1 MRATLR
7 WAHSDLR
14 THRGEALFLVLATAG
29 IVVSLL
35 LATALFG
42 YATNPWQ
49 RIFTQERGAHV
60 WIHTDRSA
68 QVGKLAGLDGV
79 ESVAGPYPTAVATLA
94 SRGTRASVE
103 LRATPPERPSVGRP
117 LLTAG
122 HWLKAGSPDGVV
134 LESRLARALLA
145 EPGDTLTLPGTARTV
160 TVVGVADSAEPR
172 YRANEQPGLVWA
184 LPSAVPHPTGQVIGL
199 RLTDPE
205 DTDYAVQRAV
215 TVLGAGA
222 IGEVSTWQQAR
233 AEAQGDNRLLGQV
246 LGLFGLGA
254 LVAAGLAVHG
264 AIATRIRG
272 HLRDI
277 SVLKAIG
284 FTPAQVVRVFLF
296 QHIAYAVL
304 GAAAAAT
311 LTEALGSHFPSRL
324 GDALGVW
331 QGLPGH
337 TPTLFAVPA
346 GAVLFIGA
354 TTALAAWRAGRVPP
368 VPVARPAG
376 AGGGGLGLARRALG
390 LEAAPQLPDRALRTP
405 GPPPDERSTAPAS
418 TTPRPAAAGGSG
430 LLDPT
435 RRTPRPGAR
444 LPDPTDHPRSDPTR
458 GAPTPRPLAA
468 AAKELLEAAKQ
479 RLSLRARPSAQAQP
493 PLPDPA
499 EGTSSTRPAAPA
511 TGQPD
516 DAIIHTTG
524 PHPTTPL
531 PATAGSRGLLEAAK
545 QLLRLTAR
553 PTTPA
558 TGQSDAPAVAKQRL
572 TARPSATAEHPSP
585 GRREGTSR
593 TRPAVSTGGLA
604 YDSAHYSTGLAPTA
618 PSGGHLSGM
627 ARRALGLGVPPA
639 LVLGWH
645 TASFRRMRSLATV
658 ARLALPLLLIVVAM
672 SAWTTIDRFH
682 SRPEQ
687 IGLPAALTVHA
698 DAGLGNR
705 AARALLR
712 RDPQVADVYPGVEV
726 AALVPGQTA
735 TIALRGLGTSQNP
748 YPYTLAEGRAARG
761 SDEAVAGQGLL
772 DLLNVRVG
780 DWVRMTVGDQPQI
793 LHIVGRSIEPENA
806 GRVISTSL
814 DTLHENDPRLTPT
827 LYQLRLRPGAD
838 PHTVAGRLAAAGH
851 GRLDL
856 HAVTNPAD
864 GLSPLRSV
872 VIGLIAV
879 LALIGLVELLTAIGG
894 TVREGERDLLALKA
908 IGLSPRQITA
918 ITVTATGCTALAAVL
933 AGTALG
939 TPLAHW
945 LINSQGRSSGIGA
958 GIAQSPSPV
967 LLLLLGAAAVL
978 GAAALAALPAARAA
992 RRRLADTLSAVA

>member
-60 WIHTDRSA
+60 WIHTSESA
-68 QVGKLAGLDGV
+68 KVRRLADLAGV
-79 ESVAGPYPTAVATLA
+79 ESVSGPYPTAAATLA

-103 LRATPPERPSVGRP
+103 LRATPERPAIGHP

-122 HWLKAGSPDGVV
+122 HWLDPATPDGVV

-160 TVVGVADSAEPR
+160 TVLGVADSAEPR
-172 YRANEQPGLVWA
+172 YRPGEQPGLVWA
-184 LPSAVPHPTGQVIGL
+184 LPSAVSHPTGQVIGL
-199 RLTDPE
+199 RLSDPE
-205 DTDYAVQRAV
+205 DTAYAVQRAV

-284 FTPAQVVRVFLF
+284 FTPGQVVRVFLL

-304 GAAAAAT
+304 GAVSAAA
-311 LTEALGSHFPSRL
+311 LTQALGSRFPGRL

-331 QGLPGH
+331 QSLPGH
-337 TPTLFAVPA
+337 TAALFAIPV
-346 GAVLFIGA
+346 GAILFITA
-354 TTALAAWRAGRVPP
+354 TTGLAAWRAGQVPP
-368 VPVARPAG
+368 VPV
-376 AGGGGLGLARRALG
+376 
-390 LEAAPQLPDRALRTP
+390 T
-405 GPPPDERSTAPAS
+405 
-418 TTPRPAAAGGSG
+418 
-430 LLDPT
+430 
-435 RRTPRPGAR
+435 
-444 LPDPTDHPRSDPTR
+444 
-458 GAPTPRPLAA
+458 
-468 AAKELLEAAKQ
+468 
-479 RLSLRARPSAQAQP
+479 RPSAVRGGR
-493 PLPDPA
+493 LPGAARGNP
-499 EGTSSTRPAAPA
+499 APA
-511 TGQPD
+511 PGLTR
-516 DAIIHTTG
+516 
-524 PHPTTPL
+524 
-531 PATAGSRGLLEAAK
+531 AGGRAPSAPPS
-545 QLLRLTAR
+545 TAR
-553 PTTPA
+553 SV
-558 TGQSDAPAVAKQRL
+558 GQ
-572 TARPSATAEHPSP
+572 
-585 GRREGTSR
+585 
-593 TRPAVSTGGLA
+593 
-604 YDSAHYSTGLAPTA
+604 
-618 PSGGHLSGM
+618 LSGM
-627 ARRALGLGVPPA
+627 ARSALGVGVSPA

-645 TASFRRMRSLATV
+645 TAFVRRMRSLATV

-682 SRPEQ
+682 SSPEQ
-687 IGLPAALTVHA
+687 MGLPTALTVHT
-698 DAGLGNR
+698 DAGLSDPATR
-705 AARALLR
+705 TLLD
-712 RDPQVADVYPGVEV
+712 RDPQVAAAYPGVEV

-735 TIALRGLGTSQNP
+735 TIALRGLGTRQDP
-748 YPYTLAEGRAARG
+748 YPYALVEGRRAHG
-761 SDEAVAGQGLL
+761 SDEAVAGQGFL
-772 DLLNVRVG
+772 DLLDARVG
-780 DWVRMTVGDQPQI
+780 DWVRITVGEQPQT

-814 DTLHENDPRLTPT
+814 DTLRENDPHLTPS

-838 PHTVAGRLAAAGH
+838 PRTVAGRLTTAGH
-851 GRLDL
+851 GHLDV

-872 VIGLIAV
+872 VIGLIVV

-918 ITVTATGCTALAAVL
+918 ITVTATVCTSLAAVL

-939 TPLAHW
+939 APLAHW
-945 LINSQGRSSGIGA
+945 LIDAQGRSSGIGA
-958 GIAQSPSPV
+958 GIAQGPSPALLV
-967 LLLLLGAAAVL
+967 LFGVAAVL
-978 GAAALAALPAARAA
+978 GAAGLAALPAARAA
-992 RRRLADTLSAVA
+992 RRRLADTLSALT